1 MTDDE
6 REAYEERAAIAEH
19 HGGLSRAEAEAL
31 ARRQV
36 ERMREDSFGKYNK
49 GLAQGKGVSYKGSNG
64 GQRSAPRET
73 R

>member
-6 REAYEERAAIAEH
+6 REAFEERAAIAEH

-36 ERMREDSFGKYNK
+36 EQMREDSLRKSIK
-49 GLAQGKGVSYKGSNG
+49 GLAQGKRMSYN
-64 GQRSAPRET
+64 
-73 R
+73 

>member
-19 HGGLSRAEAEAL
+19 DGGLSRAEAEAL

-36 ERMREDSFGKYNK
+36 ERMREDSLRKSRK
-49 GLAQGKGVSYKGSNG
+49 GLAQGQKISYN
-64 GQRSAPRET
+64 
-73 R
+73 

>member
-36 ERMREDSFGKYNK
+36 ERMREDRKKERPKPIAG
-49 GLAQGKGVSYKGSNG
+49 
-64 GQRSAPRET
+64 E
-73 R
+73 

>member
-31 ARRQV
+31 ARRQI
-36 ERMREDSFGKYNK
+36 ERMREESLRKYRK
-49 GLAQGKGVSYKGSNG
+49 GLAHVKGMSYN
-64 GQRSAPRET
+64 
-73 R
+73 

>member
-6 REAYEERAAIAEH
+6 REAFEERAAIAEH

-36 ERMREDSFGKYNK
+36 ERMREDSLRKYRK
-49 GLAQGKGVSYKGSNG
+49 GLAQGKGISYN
-64 GQRSAPRET
+64 
-73 R
+73 

>member
-6 REAYEERAAIAEH
+6 REAYKERAAIAEH

-36 ERMREDSFGKYNK
+36 ERMRGDSLKKSRK
-49 GLAQGKGVSYKGSNG
+49 GLAQG
-64 GQRSAPRET
+64 
-73 R
+73 

>member
-36 ERMREDSFGKYNK
+36 ERMRDESLGKSRK
-49 GLAQGKGVSYKGSNG
+49 EACTGLRDVL
-64 GQRSAPRET
+64 
-73 R
+73 

>member
-19 HGGLSRAEAEAL
+19 DGGLSRAEAEAL

-36 ERMREDSFGKYNK
+36 ERMREDSFGRSRK
-49 GLAQGKGVSYKGSNG
+49 GLAQS
-64 GQRSAPRET
+64 
-73 R
+73 